1 MLESRSVQDGFV
13 LAHTPAVGYSLA
25 IAAGRDLSPPS
36 IHTRHR
42 MPTLY
47 GNTTGLSPHA
57 TKALERI
64 YRRKVGLE
72 HIATPELVKSL
83 AEASHETGR
92 QVGALVHRSGEVDYV
107 IVGDATKLM
116 LPDIGRLRAAEG
128 RFRALRLVHT
138 HLFNEPLTRDDLV
151 DLVRL
156 RLDLVAAVQLTPEGE
171 PRTIHYAYNVPVP
184 DKASVTV
191 GPQAAPHPGAL
202 RAPGRGSVAPPA
214 DAEQMERR
222 ALLTPEGSLPYH
234 LVGPVPVGR
243 VELNFGELMTALEDE
258 FARQSRTRLVS
269 AKDGRAILVHVAEKG
284 KPEAITHAE
293 ESLRELSELARTAG
307 VAVMDTVLQLR
318 DHLDPRFVMGKG
330 KLDEIVLRASELDV
344 QTLIFDRNLTPSQA
358 TAITKHTDL
367 TVIDRTQL
375 ILDIFAQRAESSD
388 GKLQVELAQ
397 LKYRLPWLSLKD
409 NSLSRLTGG
418 IGGRGPGETKLEIG
432 RRRAKERVSFL
443 EAQLKRLSK
452 QREQRRRRRARLDVP
467 VVSIVGYTNAGKST
481 LLNTLTG
488 AEVLAENKLFAT
500 LDTRSRRLRFPEE
513 REVII
518 TDTVGFIRDLP
529 KDLFAAFR
537 ATFEEAADADLL
549 LHVVDAGDPARDQH
563 IETTEALLTELDLIH
578 IPRILVFNKAD
589 TIDKGEVRRLLLGRR
604 DAIALTATDREST
617 RPLLAMIADRLKDRW
632 TQAAT
637 VPTYDEAP
645 EAEGDT
651 EAPEEDA
658 AALTTLAD
666 MLGDRGRRRASA
678 RA

>member
-1 MLESRSVQDGFV
+1 
-13 LAHTPAVGYSLA
+13 
-25 IAAGRDLSPPS
+25 
-36 IHTRHR
+36 
-42 MPTLY
+42 MPQLY

-57 TKALERI
+57 TRTLERV

-72 HIATPELVKSL
+72 HIATPELYKSL
-83 AEASHETGR
+83 AEASHEIGR

-116 LPDIGRLRAAEG
+116 LPDIGRLRAATG
-128 RFRALRLVHT
+128 RFRALRLIHT
-138 HLFNEPLTRDDLV
+138 HLYNEPLTRDDLV

-156 RLDLVAAVQLTPEGE
+156 RLDLVAAIQLTPEGE
-171 PRTIHYAYNVPVP
+171 PKSVHYAYNAPVHETA
-184 DKASVTV
+184 D
-191 GPQAAPHPGAL
+191 AA
-202 RAPGRGSVAPPA
+202 RGSVPPPS
-214 DAEQMERR
+214 DER
-222 ALLTPEGSLPYH
+222 ALLTGDGALPYH
-234 LVGPVPVGR
+234 QVGPVPIGR
-243 VELNFGELMTALEDE
+243 ADVDFGALIQALEDE
-258 FARQSRTRLVS
+258 FARRSRGRAVS
-269 AKDGRAILVHVAEKG
+269 GKDGRAILVHVGEKG
-284 KPEAITHAE
+284 KPGALPLAE
-293 ESLRELSELARTAG
+293 ESLRELGELARTAG

-318 DHLDPRFVMGKG
+318 EHLDTRFVMGKG
-330 KLDEIVLRASELDV
+330 KLDEIVLRAAELDV
-344 QTLIFDRNLTPSQA
+344 DNLIFDRNLTPSQA

-367 TVIDRTQL
+367 RVIDRSQL
-375 ILDIFAQRAESSD
+375 ILDIFAQRAESAD

-443 EAQLKRLSK
+443 EAQLKKSSR

-481 LLNTLTG
+481 LLNALTG
-488 AEVLAENKLFAT
+488 ADVLAEDRLFAT

-549 LHVVDAGDPARDQH
+549 LHVVDAADPARDQH
-563 IETTEALLTELDLIH
+563 IATTEALLTDLGLFE
-578 IPRILVFNKAD
+578 IPRILVFNKVDLLDPREA
-589 TIDKGEVRRLLLGRR
+589 RRLTLGKR
-604 DAIALTATDREST
+604 DAVAVSSTARETT
-617 RPLLAMIADRLKDRW
+617 RELLAMIAGRLKERW

-637 VPTYDEAP
+637 VPSFAPVEEAVDDGPEPTADE
-645 EAEGDT
+645 
-651 EAPEEDA
+651 
-658 AALTTLAD
+658 LTTLEQ
-666 MLGDRGRRRASA
+666 MLGERRGKRAAA